1 MAKSIAF
8 SADEMGELRAHY
20 MQELSAAEERVK
32 NIRAILSKIGSVPGK
47 RGRKPSV
54 KATDSSVA
62 AESSAPKRRGRPR
75 KNPVE
80 IVPKK
85 RGRKPKNAVA
95 ADVAPAPKRRG
106 RPAKPKTEAA
116 PALPK
121 KRGRKPK
128 AVVAAPVAP
137 VTKGKRGRKPG
148 SLNKKTIAAMAAN
161 AGKAPKA
168 KAVKTPK
175 SPKAVKV
182 VKAPKAKA
190 VKAPKLKVAKAPKA
204 PKKIVAPKSA
214 KVSKRDQY
222 SSFIT
227 NFLGEKKQFFSTDEM
242 IDAGIKA
249 QNLKGKEKDAAK
261 STIQAV
267 LNALAASG
275 SIIRRKKDKV
285 RMMFWAAPGVND
297 DGYLKA

>member
-54 KATDSSVA
+54 KAADLAVA
-62 AESSAPKRRGRPR
+62 ADSAAPKRRGRPR
-75 KNPVE
+75 KNTVE

-85 RGRKPKNAVA
+85 RGRKPKNAV
-95 ADVAPAPKRRG
+95 VAEIAPTPKRRG
-106 RPAKPKTEAA
+106 RPAKPKAEAA
-116 PALPK
+116 PVIQK

-128 AVVAAPVAP
+128 AVLATLAAP

-148 SLNKKTIAAMAAN
+148 SLNKKTIAALAAN

-168 KAVKTPK
+168 KA
-175 SPKAVKV
+175 A
-182 VKAPKAKA
+182 KAPKAKA
-190 VKAPKLKVAKAPKA
+190 VKAPKVKAPKVKAAKAPKA
-204 PKKIVAPKSA
+204 PKKVVAPKPA

-227 NFLGEKKQFFSTDEM
+227 GFLGEKKQFFSTDEM
-242 IDAGIKA
+242 VDAGIKA
-249 QNLKGKEKDAAK
+249 HNLKGKEKDAAK
-261 STIQAV
+261 STIQAA
-267 LNALAASG
+267 LNSLASSG
-275 SIIRRKKDKV
+275 TIIRRKKDKV

-297 DGYLKA
+297 EGYLKA